1 MRLGECPDRELEEL
15 LALGHESRSFEVKGP
30 GNPGDL
36 GDKPYV
42 AKIAKAVI
50 AMGNL
55 RDGGLVCL
63 GIDEPRMSAMKPGLS
78 TEQVAAWVDYDL
90 VHAAIARYADPPVSF
105 EPAAVRLS
113 SDVDVVVLQVDEFD
127 NVPHLCRRDFDTEL
141 AAGELYIRP
150 AGMPRSA
157 RVPDSREMREVLEL
171 AIDKGVRELLR
182 RTRSIGLGVADLHLP
197 ETADRTAFEAE
208 VAEAWKTD
216 STTLERLRNL
226 GHTDIAIRALPY
238 ERERLGPAPREAMLA
253 ELAVRMRGWPLPY
266 IDQREQIIRAGTF
279 IGQDISPTVV
289 PHLEGWRLFTSGQF
303 LHRRALGTDMRDSP
317 ILEPNSD
324 RATGA
329 VALWDIV
336 LYFVEVAELAARM
349 SRALDAQQVEIL
361 VELKGVAGRELI
373 SGDEREHV
381 RAGLIV
387 HRSQLSY
394 RRQFA
399 TAALLADARGIGITL
414 AQGILRQFGLDLPD
428 AALNDIQARVFGT

>member
-1 MRLGECPDRELEEL
+1 MRLGEYPERELEEL

-36 GDKPYV
+36 DDKPYV

-63 GIDEPRMSAMKPGLS
+63 GIDEPRMCEMQPGLS
-78 TEQVAAWVDYDL
+78 PEQVAAWIDYDL
-90 VHAAIARYADPPVSF
+90 VQAAIARYADPPVSF
-105 EPAAVRLS
+105 EPGAVHLS
-113 SDVDVVVLQVDEFD
+113 ADVDVVVLQVDEFD
-127 NVPHLCRRDFDTEL
+127 SVPHLCRRDFDREL

-171 AIDKGVRELLR
+171 AIDKGVREFLR
-182 RTRSIGLGVADLHLP
+182 RTRAVGLGLTDLRSS
-197 ETADRTAFEAE
+197 EDADRAAFEAE
-208 VAEAWKTD
+208 VAEAWETD
-216 STTLERLRNL
+216 STTLERLRSL

-238 ERERLGPAPREAMLA
+238 EHERLGPAPREAMLA

-266 IDQREQIIRAGTF
+266 IDQREGIIRAGTF
-279 IGQDISPTVV
+279 IGQDITPTVV
-289 PHLEGWRLFTSGQF
+289 PHLEAWRLTTSGQF
-303 LHRRALGTDMRDSP
+303 LHRRALSTDMRDSP
-317 ILEPNSD
+317 LLEPNDD

-336 LYFVEVAELAARM
+336 LYLVEVAELAARM
-349 SRALDAQQVEIL
+349 ARALDAEL
-361 VELKGVAGRELI
+361 VEVVVELAGVAGRELI

-381 RAGLIV
+381 RPGLIV
-387 HRSQLSY
+387 HRDRLSY
-394 RRQFA
+394 QRQFK
-399 TAALLADARGIGITL
+399 TAALLADARHAGITL

-428 AALNDIQARVFGT
+428 AALNDMQARIFGA

>member
-1 MRLGECPDRELEEL
+1 MRLSEHPDRELEEL

-36 GDKPYV
+36 DDKAYV

-63 GIDEPRMSAMKPGLS
+63 GIDEPRMSEMQPGLS
-78 TEQVAAWVDYDL
+78 REQAAAWIDYDL

-105 EPAAVRLS
+105 EPVGVHLS

-127 NVPHLCRRDFDTEL
+127 SVPHLCRRDFDREVT
-141 AAGELYIRP
+141 AGGVYVRP

-171 AIDKGVRELLR
+171 AIDKGVREFLR
-182 RTRSIGLGVADLHLP
+182 RTRAVGLGLGEVLSP
-197 ETADRTAFEAE
+197 EDADRAAFEAE

-216 STTLERLRNL
+216 SLTLERLRSL

-238 ERERLGPAPREAMLA
+238 EEKRLGPAPREAMLA
-253 ELAVRMRGWPLPY
+253 ELAVRLRGWPLPY
-266 IDQREQIIRAGTF
+266 IDQRESIIRADTF
-279 IGQDISPTVV
+279 IGQDIAPTVV
-289 PHLEGWRLFTSGQF
+289 PHMEAWRLTTSGQF
-303 LHRRALGTDMRDSP
+303 LHRRALSTDMRDSP
-317 ILEPNSD
+317 ILEPNDD

-336 LYFVEVAELAARM
+336 LYLVEVAELAARM
-349 SRALDAQQVEIL
+349 ARGLGAKHVEMVI
-361 VELKGVAGRELI
+361 ELAGVAGRELI

-381 RAGLIV
+381 RPGLIV
-387 HRSQLSY
+387 HRDRLRY

-399 TAALLADARGIGITL
+399 TAALLANARDAGITL